1 MMIPSRGSAVWL
13 AAVFAAAVSIGS
25 LGGLAST
32 SRAAPARQPGGGS
45 ESPCTCTADR
55 VVGPNVLQQCE
66 TTAVT
71 VSVRPGCPGTP
82 VHIVIVIDEVYK
94 PSYSE
99 PKDRTSALRNAVNQL
114 DLRENP
120 HVKVGV
126 VWMQRGSAVRKEALT
141 NEEQRIVSVL
151 DIPVVSRFGAQVQ
164 CFDCGF
170 KEAVRI
176 LDDGARGLPR
186 NADIHEIVIL
196 APLGIYTAEAVPG
209 VLRGAQR
216 AKSRG
221 ATVISTCYAWTHCD
235 PVLRQ
240 AASEP
245 RLYLGFGEGARLA
258 AILSDVVRQ
267 TASTFLRA
275 VSLVDVLPPGLD
287 LVPGSAS
294 PAPDDVG
301 PDGRTPRWILAGPFD
316 HPYTITYRVQPN
328 GLGANVLGGGR
339 VALTDS
345 LHRDFGVVV
354 PTGWI
359 TVVAPCAV
367 PPTPTP
373 EPPTPTD
380 TATPTP
386 TDTPPPTPTPSPLPP
401 TPTSVPPT
409 PAPTATPK
417 PAPIYLPL
425 VVREQCRPDKVRADI
440 VLVLDASSSMLEPTR
455 SGRPKLAA
463 AAEAARLFVDRLDFA
478 PDAAG
483 KADQAALVVFN
494 RAATTLV
501 PLGRDHAA
509 LAGALA
515 SIDVDLTTRLDLGV
529 AAGTDALFGTARDSR
544 NQAVMIV
551 LTDGRANPVPV
562 EAAIAAAD
570 AAKARGA
577 QLYTVGLGNDVD
589 DAALR
594 SMASRAGMYRIA
606 PDGED
611 LSAVYRDFTADIAC
625 RADPFWPQ

>member
-1 MMIPSRGSAVWL
+1 MFTSRKRAVCL

-45 ESPCTCTADR
+45 ESPCSCTADR
-55 VVGPNVLQQCE
+55 AVGPSVLQACQ

-71 VSVRPGCPGTP
+71 VSLRPGCPGTP
-82 VHIVIVIDEVYK
+82 VHIVIIIDEVYK

-141 NEEQRIVSVL
+141 NEEQRVVSVL
-151 DIPVVSRFGAQVQ
+151 DIPVVSRFDAQVQ

-176 LDDGARGLPR
+176 LDDGARAWPR
-186 NADIHEIVIL
+186 NTDIHEIVIL

-267 TASTFLRA
+267 TASTFLRS
-275 VSLVDVLPPGLD
+275 VTVVDALPPGLD
-287 LVPGSAS
+287 LVPGSAN
-294 PAPDDVG
+294 PVPDDVG
-301 PDGRTPRWILAGPFD
+301 PDGRTLRWNLAGPFD
-316 HPYTITYRVQPN
+316 HPYTVTYRVQPT
-328 GLGANVLGGGR
+328 GLGVNTLGGGR
-339 VALTDS
+339 VELTDS

-354 PTGWI
+354 PTRWI
-359 TVVAPCAV
+359 TVPEPCAV

-373 EPPTPTD
+373 EPPTSTPPPTD
-380 TATPTP
+380 TPEPTPTP
-386 TDTPPPTPTPSPLPP
+386 TPTSTPAPPTPTPPPP
-401 TPTSVPPT
+401 TPL
-409 PAPTATPK
+409 PTATPK

-425 VVREQCRPDKVRADI
+425 VVREQCRPDKARADI

-501 PLGRDHAA
+501 PL
-509 LAGALA
+509 
-515 SIDVDLTTRLDLGV
+515 
-529 AAGTDALFGTARDSR
+529 
-544 NQAVMIV
+544 
-551 LTDGRANPVPV
+551 
-562 EAAIAAAD
+562 
-570 AAKARGA
+570 
-577 QLYTVGLGNDVD
+577 
-589 DAALR
+589 
-594 SMASRAGMYRIA
+594 
-606 PDGED
+606 
-611 LSAVYRDFTADIAC
+611 
-625 RADPFWPQ
+625 